1 MEKSRNSSWNTNHML
16 PIGWQDQPRIF
27 VHTATYYSC
36 EVYDAA
42 SSHLLANATTAT
54 APSFLRQGNLALR
67 FRCSLT
73 CQLIYSSFLC
83 GSRLSDSR
91 SLHFFATNL
100 PPETNVRLKVFAK
113 NSKGRSDHVWLR
125 GQTLRAPDHLV
136 ENQDFLG
143 TTSDLP
149 DYSRFYAIFRSPLS
163 LTFLALTTVITMTV
177 MTLAIIVLV
186 KARRRGSLASSSCH
200 FDNAAPGDLLSRD
213 SCDQLRD
220 GAEDKRAGG
229 SFVHP
234 DLHLEDKKC
243 TCDDEFCDEQLLS
256 AGQQFTNPYQGRDY
270 GMGWEGPPD
279 IILYFPYNSPD
290 PTSADPTSSYALN
303 EGLAVDKN
311 YGSPFGMY
319 FPGMRFFSS
328 GLMDCLFRSVLRA
341 VTAAPSESL
350 TRVSISNEIAPSNS
364 PDHVNKRWKNHAP
377 ATWSEGRVAFVEA
390 STSESIV

>member
-1 MEKSRNSSWNTNHML
+1 MRL
-16 PIGWQDQPRIF
+16 PP
-27 VHTATYYSC
+27 
-36 EVYDAA
+36 
-42 SSHLLANATTAT
+42 
-54 APSFLRQGNLALR
+54 
-67 FRCSLT
+67 
-73 CQLIYSSFLC
+73 
-83 GSRLSDSR
+83 SDSR
-91 SLHFFATNL
+91 NLKFFATNL
-100 PPETNVRLKVFAK
+100 PPETNVRVKVFAK
-113 NSKGRSDHVWLR
+113 NSKGRSDYVWLR
-125 GQTLRAPDHLV
+125 AQTLRAPDHLV

-143 TTSDLP
+143 TTDLP

-200 FDNAAPGDLLSRD
+200 FDNAAPGDMLSRS

-220 GAEDKRAGG
+220 ETEDKLAPGG

-243 TCDDEFCDEQLLS
+243 TCDNEFCDEQLLS
-256 AGQQFTNPYQGRDY
+256 TGQQFTNPYQGREY

-279 IILYFPYNSPD
+279 IILYFPYNSAD
-290 PTSADPTSSYALN
+290 PTSADPTSCYALN

-311 YGSPFGMY
+311 YGSQFGMY
-319 FPGMRFFSS
+319 CWHAVPSFHSIPLN
-328 GLMDCLFRSVLRA
+328 GLCLFRSA

-350 TRVSISNEIAPSNS
+350 TRVSISNEIAPTNS
-364 PDHVNKRWKNHAP
+364 PDHVNKRWKSHAP
-377 ATWSEGRVAFVEA
+377 ATWSEGRVAFVED